1 MNDPVLSDIEVSS
14 PSVVKQTTHDFAN
27 ALAETPQFQAFEQ
40 AAWQLRQD
48 DKAQAALKAFRERQD
63 SLKGLAMLKAV
74 SSQDQAELNRLSKDL
89 FTQPSMIAYTQAQ
102 AELVSLCQSIGSVLS
117 QSIGI
122 DFSAATS
129 SGCCG

>member
-1 MNDPVLSDIEVSS
+1 MDDPILNDIEVASL
-14 PSVVKQTTHDFAN
+14 SVVKQAASDFAN

-40 AAWQLRQD
+40 AAWKLRQD
-48 DKAQAALKAFRERQD
+48 ENAQAALKAFRDQQD

-74 SSQDQAELNRLSKDL
+74 SSKDQAELDRLKQNL
-89 FTQPSMIAYTQAQ
+89 FSQPSMVAYTQAQ
-102 AELVSLCQSIGSVLS
+102 TELVSLCQAVGGVFS

-129 SGCCG
+129 SSCCG